1 MFYLHRKALAE
12 NIEKAR
18 RADPE
23 KEKEKE
29 EAEKIKALA
38 AEKRL
43 ANRKQYLK
51 MQAEKKKARENG

>member
-38 AEKRL
+38 
-43 ANRKQYLK
+43 NRKQYLK
-51 MQAEKKKARENG
+51 MQAEKKKA

>member
-1 MFYLHRKALAE
+1 MPKGQSYEDQRMFYLHRKALAE

-23 KEKEKE
+23 QEKSKE
-29 EAEKIKALA
+29 ESEKLRVLA

-43 ANRKQYLK
+43 ANRK
-51 MQAEKKKARENG
+51 